1 MAKVLEKR
9 RYQERTVENFQKWFN
24 TDGKLATIIL
34 PTGLGK
40 TATASMCL
48 DKVPGTRIL
57 WVAHREE
64 LIDQAHGALSDIV
77 SWTNNIQKEIA
88 EQKADPNSDIIVGS
102 VQSISRKRKHLTGFT
117 PDVVIIDEYHHRSE
131 NNKTY
136 QGLFDRFPNAK
147 FMGMTA
153 TPWRFSGDDLPLGE
167 VLFEM
172 DVGTAIAHNYLVPAI
187 PKILK
192 SNVSLANVKTQMG
205 DFSTKELSQAVNIE
219 ERNKLIAEKV
229 IELVRNDRQGI
240 LFGVDVAHAHD
251 MYELLKNEIRAAEV
265 YGYTPKEERRVLI
278 EKIRNGEIDCLIN
291 NLVTVEGFDVPHLS
305 FAAIARPTRSLG
317 LYIQMVGRVL
327 RTCSNKKDAIIIDV
341 YDKMKIK
348 QSRVTFNDMAYKGDM
363 FGERKRANNI
373 LTADIEWKQP
383 DFPGGGKPDAVADHI
398 AKALKNF
405 PVFMINDDQG
415 RWTTDDNFMP
425 ITSWV
430 ISDDQRLI
438 TWTEEKLIDKLVDK
452 ATWVPM
458 TIKPT
463 RAAIKAMPIKV
474 KHSKFGEGTL
484 VDVGF
489 GLELKVTFGDGWMSG
504 RSEFV
509 SIADLSVKHIMQE
522 MSEIKDKIK
531 TDRVFYLCFPCGT
544 DKGRLV
550 EMVKVKKDLIVQK
563 DERMTRDEARKYL
576 IDKAHSSGVLPLVR
590 SDAQWKKYPI
600 SESQYNLLENWVLG
614 GKIRFDLDLKNINK
628 GDASAI
634 IEQVKWQNIINEKF
648 GTTSK
653 SKLLGYDSSAEEV

>member
-9 RYQERTVENFQKWFN
+9 RYQERTVENFEKWFSSN
-24 TDGKLATIIL
+24 GNLATIIL

-64 LIDQAHGALSDIV
+64 LIDQAYGALSDIV

-88 EQKADPNSDIIVGS
+88 EQKADPNSDIVVGS
-102 VQSISRKRKHLTGFT
+102 VQSISRKRKHLTGFI
-117 PDVVIIDEYHHRSE
+117 PDIVVIDEYHHRSE
-131 NNKTY
+131 DNKTY

-187 PKILK
+187 PEILK

-205 DFSTKELSQAVNIE
+205 DFSTKELSQAVNVE
-219 ERNKLIAEKV
+219 ERNKLIAERV
-229 IELVRNDRQGI
+229 IDLVRQDRKGI

-251 MYELLKNEIRAAEV
+251 MYELLKNEIKAAEI
-265 YGYTPKEERRVLI
+265 YGYTPKEERRILI
-278 EKIRNGEIDCLIN
+278 EKIKNGEIDCLIN
-291 NLVTVEGFDVPHLS
+291 NLVTTEGFDVPHLS

-327 RTCSNKKDAIIIDV
+327 RIFPNKKDAIIIDV

-348 QSRVTFNDMAYKGDM
+348 QSRITFSDMAYKGDM
-363 FGERKRANNI
+363 YGERKRANNI

-383 DFPGGGKPDAVADHI
+383 DFPGGGKPNAVSDHV
-398 AKALKNF
+398 AKALNNF
-405 PVFMINDDQG
+405 PVFMVNSDQN
-415 RWTTDDNFMP
+415 RWTTDDHFMP

-438 TWTEEKLIDKLVDK
+438 TWTEEKLVDKLVDK

-463 RAAIKAMPIKV
+463 RAAIKSMPIKV
-474 KHSKFGEGTL
+474 RHSRFGEGTI

-489 GLELKVTFGDGWMSG
+489 GLELKVSFNDGWMSG
-504 RSEFV
+504 RNEFV
-509 SIADLSVKHIMQE
+509 SIGDLSVKHIMQE
-522 MSEIKDKIK
+522 ISEIKDKIK
-531 TDRVFYLCFPCGT
+531 TDRVFYLCFPYGT
-544 DKGRLV
+544 EKGRLV
-550 EMVKVKKDLIVQK
+550 EMIRVKRDLIMQK

-576 IDKAHSSGVLPLVR
+576 IDKAHSMGVLPLVR
-590 SDAQWKKYPI
+590 SDAQWKKSPI
-600 SESQYNLLENWVLG
+600 SDSQYKLLENWILG
-614 GKIRFDLDLKNINK
+614 GKIRFDLDLNNINK

-634 IEQVKWQNIINEKF
+634 IEQVKWQDIINARF
-648 GTTSK
+648 GTRSRD
-653 SKLLGYDSSAEEV
+653 KLLGYDSSAEDI